1 MQISDMLGQ
10 YNKNVTNTTEELH
23 GTQSVQKLVSSVGE
37 LGAGSIFEGTINH
50 VKGGRVTLALAN
62 GQTVTARLEGKVD
75 LQPGS
80 SMFFQVKAND
90 GMTVSI
96 RPYTELGNVSNP
108 ILFSALAAAQVPA
121 TERTLRMVD
130 AMMQEQLPIGRQS
143 VLDMA
148 KLVNAN
154 PNANVQTIV
163 QMAKLGLPV
172 TEMMASQFEGYLSNQ
187 HALLN
192 ELELAT
198 GQMLEVLGDEA
209 VSPEEAFALYGKLLS
224 IFSSENGQTAGNSA
238 ATAAEGTAAPGQTAG
253 AAQGQTVG
261 DTALSAGAQAAQEQ
275 TAGAA
280 GVAQGRTAGAEEAGL
295 TAEDALWMDLQQE
308 KAAAG
313 QQGAAGEAVQEQLSM
328 GTEQL
333 VAEGGA
339 AAKGETLGGLL
350 TEEQLL
356 NLTKT
361 LQNIPT
367 LLGNGELFAGA
378 ASEEVYVDTLTEEP
392 PDMET
397 LMAAENGAK
406 SAEAAVNKD
415 MTAEQFLK
423 TLHRALSENGQ
434 YGFAGLKRLFAGKEF
449 QQLFKHVVEKQ
460 WLMEPRELAGE
471 KKIAELYEKME
482 HQIRQM
488 EAAIKAA
495 GITQESFLHTAS
507 DIRGNI
513 EFMNQM
519 NHIYNYVQI
528 PLKMSGQNANGE
540 LYVYTNKK
548 NFTDADTELTA
559 FLHLD
564 MGNLGSTDVS
574 VRMQNRQVKTNFYF
588 EDDASYALVEKH
600 LPILEKRLKNKGYH
614 CTITITNEKKNINF
628 KENFLRKGSA
638 PVGSLHRYSFDVRA

>member
-10 YNKNVTNTTEELH
+10 YNRNVTNTTEELH

-238 ATAAEGTAAPGQTAG
+238 ATAAEGA
-253 AAQGQTVG
+253 AAQGQNAGDTAVPAGVASGQTAG
-261 DTALSAGAQAAQEQ
+261 DTALSAGAAQGQ

-280 GVAQGRTAGAEEAGL
+280 QAGL
-295 TAEDALWMDLQQE
+295 TAADGLWMDLQQE

-313 QQGAAGEAVQEQLSM
+313 QQGAAGEAAQGQLSM

-367 LLGNGELFAGA
+367 LLGNGELFAGT

-434 YGFAGLKRLFAGKEF
+434 YGFAVLKRLFAGKEF

-488 EAAIKAA
+488 EAAIKAT

-548 NFTDADTELTA
+548 NFTDADAELTA

>member
-10 YNKNVTNTTEELH
+10 YNKNVMNGTEELH
-23 GTQSVQKLVSSVGE
+23 GAQSVQKLVSSVGDLE
-37 LGAGSIFEGTINH
+37 AGSIFEGTINH
-50 VKGGRVTLALAN
+50 VRGGKVTLALGN
-62 GQTVTARLEGKVD
+62 GQTITARLDGKVD

-80 SMFFQVKAND
+80 SMFFQVKTND
-90 GMTVSI
+90 GLTVSI
-96 RPYTELGNVSNP
+96 RPYTELGNASNP
-108 ILFSALAAAQVPA
+108 TLFNALSAAQVPV
-121 TERTLRMVD
+121 TDRTLRMVD

-172 TEMMASQFEGYLSNQ
+172 TETMASQFEGYLSNQ
-187 HALLN
+187 HELLN

-209 VSPEEAFALYGKLLS
+209 MSPEESFSLYGKLLT
-224 IFSSENGQTAGNSA
+224 IFSAKDGQGMTALPAEGEAAQGQTAGGTVLSA
-238 ATAAEGTAAPGQTAG
+238 GAEAAQGQTAG
-253 AAQGQTVG
+253 AAE
-261 DTALSAGAQAAQEQ
+261 S
-275 TAGAA
+275 
-280 GVAQGRTAGAEEAGL
+280 GL
-295 TAEDALWMDLQQE
+295 TAEDALWMDLQTEE
-308 KAAAG
+308 KAAA
-313 QQGAAGEAVQEQLSM
+313 QRQGAAASEQLSM

-367 LLGNGELFAGA
+367 LLGNEELFVGA
-378 ASEEVYVDTLTEEP
+378 APEEIFVDTLSEEP
-392 PDMET
+392 PDMEK

-406 SAEAAVNKD
+406 FAETAVNKD
-415 MTAEQFLK
+415 MTAEQFLN
-423 TLHRALSENGQ
+423 TLHRALAENGQ
-434 YGFAGLKRLFAGKEF
+434 YGFAGLKHLFAGKEF

-471 KKIAELYEKME
+471 KKISELYEKME

-488 EAAIKAA
+488 EAAIKTA
-495 GITQESFLHTAS
+495 GITQDSFLHTAS

-528 PLKMSGQNANGE
+528 PLKMTGQNANGE

-548 NFTDADTELTA
+548 NFADADGELTA

-600 LPILEKRLKNKGYH
+600 LPILEKRLKNKGYN

>member
-10 YNKNVTNTTEELH
+10 YNKNVMNGTEELH
-23 GTQSVQKLVSSVGE
+23 GAQSVQKLVSSVGDLE
-37 LGAGSIFEGTINH
+37 AGSIFEGTINH
-50 VKGGRVTLALAN
+50 VRGGKVTLALGN
-62 GQTVTARLEGKVD
+62 GQTITARLDGKVD

-80 SMFFQVKAND
+80 SMFFQVKTND
-90 GMTVSI
+90 GLTVSI
-96 RPYTELGNVSNP
+96 RPYTELGNASNP
-108 ILFSALAAAQVPA
+108 ILFNALSAAQVPV
-121 TERTLRMVD
+121 TDRTLRMVD

-172 TEMMASQFEGYLSNQ
+172 TETMASQFEGYLSNQ
-187 HALLN
+187 HELLN

-209 VSPEEAFALYGKLLS
+209 MSPEESFSLYGKLLD
-224 IFSSENGQTAGNSA
+224 IFSAKDGQGMTALPAEGETAQGQTAGGTVLSA
-238 ATAAEGTAAPGQTAG
+238 GAEAAQGQTAG
-253 AAQGQTVG
+253 AAE
-261 DTALSAGAQAAQEQ
+261 S
-275 TAGAA
+275 
-280 GVAQGRTAGAEEAGL
+280 GL
-295 TAEDALWMDLQQE
+295 TAEDALWMDLQTEE
-308 KAAAG
+308 KAAAQ
-313 QQGAAGEAVQEQLSM
+313 QQGAAASEQLSM

-367 LLGNGELFAGA
+367 LLGNEELFVGA
-378 ASEEVYVDTLTEEP
+378 APEEIFVDTLSEEL
-392 PDMET
+392 PDMEK

-406 SAEAAVNKD
+406 PAETAVNKD
-415 MTAEQFLK
+415 MTAEQFLN
-423 TLHRALSENGQ
+423 TLHRALAENGQ
-434 YGFAGLKRLFAGKEF
+434 YGFTGLKHLFAGKEF

-471 KKIAELYEKME
+471 KKISELYEKME

-488 EAAIKAA
+488 EAAIKTA
-495 GITQESFLHTAS
+495 GITQDSFLHTAS

-548 NFTDADTELTA
+548 NFADADAELTA

-600 LPILEKRLKNKGYH
+600 LPILEKRLKNKGYN